1 MFYSIITSWRKL
13 LIIAFYPAL
22 PLEQPLPC
30 EEEPVEEIAASVVM
44 TDHDYG
50 SAPKSG
56 ALDAAAARIQQLE
69 ETVEEL
75 SQLKEDTGRTGVN
88 PAAQVRSWSR
98 PWRFQTSHVALRI
111 SVVAA

>member
-1 MFYSIITSWRKL
+1 MAETKARS
-13 LIIAFYPAL
+13 L

-30 EEEPVEEIAASVVM
+30 EEDPVEEIAASVVM

-75 SQLKEDTGRTGVN
+75 TRELSQLKEPLDLKGYIPVE
-88 PAAQVRSWSR
+88 
-98 PWRFQTSHVALRI
+98 
-111 SVVAA
+111 